1 MKKMFTLS
9 LSLLLAVALMAA
21 DHRPVVTISS
31 SKNFK
36 VVIDGRS
43 YFGADMT
50 ISLDH
55 LRNGPHTIS
64 IYEMK
69 KGWFQNR
76 EILLSSRRF
85 FLSGND
91 VMIRIDWYGNI
102 SIKERNKHRRFY
114 DRNDD
119 DRYDRNDRDR
129 DNRNFRRDDD
139 DNDRRF

>member
-1 MKKMFTLS
+1 MFTLS

-55 LRNGPHTIS
+55 LRNGTHTIAV
-64 IYEMK
+64 YEMK
-69 KGWFQNR
+69 KGWFHNR
-76 EILLSSRRF
+76 ETLLNSRSF
-85 FLSGND
+85 FLGGKD

-102 SIKERNKHRRFY
+102 SIKERKQRRFY
-114 DRNDD
+114 DRYEN

-129 DNRNFRRDDD
+129 DDRNFRRDDD
-139 DNDRRF
+139 DNNDRRF